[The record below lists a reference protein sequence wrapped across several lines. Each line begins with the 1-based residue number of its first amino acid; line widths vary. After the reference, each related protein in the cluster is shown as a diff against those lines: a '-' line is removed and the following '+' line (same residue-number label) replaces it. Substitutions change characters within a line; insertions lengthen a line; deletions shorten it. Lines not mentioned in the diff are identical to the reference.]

1 MFLHSSSGEK
11 LKVLIK
17 FGMLHAIPRRQI
29 IRLLGENL
37 ISETR
42 KITISK
48 VNTYGNARLKFPI
61 YEEMV

>member
-1 MFLHSSSGEK
+1 
-11 LKVLIK
+11 
-17 FGMLHAIPRRQI
+17 MLHAIPRRQI